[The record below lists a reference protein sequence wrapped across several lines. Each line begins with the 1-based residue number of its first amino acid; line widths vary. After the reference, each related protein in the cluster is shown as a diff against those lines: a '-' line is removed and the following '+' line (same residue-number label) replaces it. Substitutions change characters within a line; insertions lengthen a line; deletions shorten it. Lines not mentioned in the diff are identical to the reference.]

1 MIVTRDLVNNSI
13 LGLHLGRGM
22 VSSVKN
28 GKFGQNGKLGH
39 SCTKVTMGKLYDSR
53 VRDHVIVHLG
63 LNVSSSTHNCGCV
76 VDGGRAMAAI

>member
-1 MIVTRDLVNNSI
+1 
-13 LGLHLGRGM
+13 M
-22 VSSVKN
+22 VCKFSQN

-39 SCTKVTMGKLYDSR
+39 SCVRVTIKGRLYDSR

-76 VDGGRAMAAI
+76 VNGGNAMTAI